1 MSDHAVTTE
10 QLSTT
15 AQVDIWFVDDE
26 ADIRTAV
33 VQLFALEGLQC
44 RATANPAELLKAL
57 AAQNQNQ
64 HGISYKGIVLTD
76 IHMPA
81 INGLQLLEK
90 VQQLDA
96 DLPVVVLTGYGA
108 VALAVKAMQAGAY
121 DFLEKPFDNAH
132 MVEVVQRALE
142 KRRLTL
148 ENRALKAAVVR
159 EQQPGQRILGQS
171 PAMTQLRALID
182 QIIDAPADVLLYGET
197 GCGKELVARYLHEQS
212 QRKQHNFVAINC
224 GAIPEQLIESELFGA
239 EAGAFT
245 GADKKRI
252 GKFEFANGG
261 TLLLDEIESTP
272 LSLQV
277 KLLRLL
283 EERKVTRLGSNQA
296 IDLDIRVIAASK
308 VDLQQLAKSGEFR
321 LDLYYRLS
329 LLQLQ
334 LPPLRQRREDLPLL
348 FAHFA
353 RIAAARFHKEYL
365 PPNSLQLQQLQ
376 QHDWPGNVRELRNLA
391 ERYVLLGPAAALAT
405 SGLSEEQGI
414 TGHLSLQQRVEFY
427 EKSLLEEAL
436 NQHKGSIKQ
445 VMQDLGLARKTLYDK
460 MTKYQLTRRDF
471 LDKTDL
477 PDDHS

>member
-1 MSDHAVTTE
+1 MTDPALPVSLHSAA
-10 QLSTT
+10 T
-15 AQVDIWFVDDE
+15 AAQIWFVDDE
-26 ADIRTAV
+26 ADIRSAV
-33 VQLFALEGLQC
+33 AQLFQLEGIACQ
-44 RATANPAELLKAL
+44 TSANPFEVLKQL
-57 AAQNQNQ
+57 SAQ
-64 HGISYKGIVLTD
+64 YDGIVLTD

-81 INGLQLLEK
+81 LNGLQLLEK
-90 VQQLDA
+90 IKAIDP

-132 MVEVVQRALE
+132 LLEVAQRALE

-171 PAMTQLRALID
+171 PAMQQLRMMID
-182 QIIDAPADVLLYGET
+182 QVIDAPADVLLYGET

-239 EAGAFT
+239 EAGAYT

-296 IDLDIRVIAASK
+296 IELDIRVIAASK
-308 VDLQQLAKSGEFR
+308 VDLQALAKTGEFR

-329 LLQLQ
+329 LLQLN
-334 LPPLRQRREDLPLL
+334 LPPLRQRREDLALL

-365 PPNSLQLQQLQ
+365 PLSANQLLQLQ

-391 ERYVLLGPAAALAT
+391 ERYVLLGPQVALAT
-405 SGLSEEQGI
+405 SGLSAEHGI
-414 TGHLSLQQRVEFY
+414 TGLMTLQQRVEFY

-436 NQHKGSIKQ
+436 NEHKGSIKA
-445 VMQDLGLARKTLYDK
+445 VMAELGLARKTLYDK
-460 MTKYQLTRRDF
+460 MTKYQLIRRDF
-471 LDKTDL
+471 LDKADSAE
-477 PDDHS
+477 PE